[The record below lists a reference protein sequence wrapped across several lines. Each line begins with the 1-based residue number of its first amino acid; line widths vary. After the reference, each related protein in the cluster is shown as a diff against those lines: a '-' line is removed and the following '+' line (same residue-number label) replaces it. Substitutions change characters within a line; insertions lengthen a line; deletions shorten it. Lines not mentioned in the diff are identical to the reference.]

1 MTQETVF
8 ESSLPLT
15 VDQIAEG
22 PWTGVA
28 IGRNGAAIAYIH
40 ESPAYPGFYFCRVLG
55 RAGCSETQRPV
66 AAHAVGIQMDS
77 LLSLHGYTCADF
89 RWKRDVP
96 AGARPSPVEEI
107 VYFLRAGEFIKI
119 GKTTGDPSSRVAQLQ
134 TGCPF
139 PIEVLATMPGGR
151 GREAKLH
158 KKFAA
163 LRAHG
168 EWFHASPVLMAFIDG
183 LSQRAEGAL

>member
-1 MTQETVF
+1 MTQQTAF
-8 ESSLPLT
+8 ESTLPLT
-15 VDQIAEG
+15 VEQISEG

-28 IGRNGAAIAYIH
+28 IGKNGAAIAHIQ
-40 ESPAYPGFYFCRVLG
+40 ESVVHPGFFFCRVVG
-55 RAGCSETQRPV
+55 RADCSETKRPV
-66 AAHAVGIQMDS
+66 AAHAVGIQLDS
-77 LLSLHGYTCADF
+77 LLSHHGYTCADF

-96 AGARPSPVEEI
+96 AGTRPSPVEEI

-119 GKTTGDPSSRVAQLQ
+119 GKTTGDPTSRVAQLQ

-139 PIEVLATMPGGR
+139 PIEVLATMRGGR

-183 LSQRAEGAL
+183 LSQRVEGAL